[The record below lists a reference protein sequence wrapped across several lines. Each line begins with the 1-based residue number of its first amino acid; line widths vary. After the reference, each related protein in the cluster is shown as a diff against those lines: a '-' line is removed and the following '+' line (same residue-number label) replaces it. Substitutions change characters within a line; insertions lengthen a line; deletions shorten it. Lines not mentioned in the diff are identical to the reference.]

1 MRNMTVALLLL
12 IGCDSG
18 APVSSPAPPVKSAG
32 EDTGAPPLPSVA
44 DAATLVSSSPEFS
57 DYQFTNAAYS
67 LAMKNPPGEVAKALR
82 KAGWISLDG
91 DGNVVLTAKAKGD
104 KRWLVRQNGF
114 VDIVPLAKKEFTGA
128 STVRP
133 DPDGAAVDFTWK
145 WTPNEIG
152 DAFMNERYAGTQK
165 ATATL
170 LRDGSSWTVLRIKPA
185 T

>member
-1 MRNMTVALLLL
+1 MRQLALAMVLV
-12 IGCDSG
+12 IGCANE
-18 APVSSPAPPVKSAG
+18 APVSSPPPA
-32 EDTGAPPLPSVA
+32 AAPLPPPSIE

-67 LAMKNPPGEVAKALR
+67 LALKNPPADVAKALR

-91 DGNVVLTAKAKGD
+91 DGNVVLTAKAKAD

-114 VDIVPLAKKEFTGA
+114 VDIVPLAKKEFIGA
-128 STVRP
+128 SAVRP

-152 DAFMNERYAGTQK
+152 DAFMKERYAGTQK

-185 T
+185 A